1 MSRYRFGACLLDP
14 ESRILLRD
22 GQPVAMAGKT
32 LDLLVLLIERHG
44 KIVDKD
50 ELLSRIWPGRMV
62 EEANLTQGICTLRKI
77 LGDNPT
83 DHRYIA
89 TVAGRGYQFVA
100 PVAELP
106 SPEGPVAAPG
116 GRSAA
121 TADPRRNRML
131 WTGAGFSVLG
141 LFAVA
146 VWFWAG
152 ARARS
157 PAVERPQAVP
167 FTAMLGSVSR
177 PAFSPDGK
185 EIAYTWSGEDA
196 ANQSIYVKLIGS
208 ETHLRLTTPPGSD
221 TTPAWSPDGR
231 FIAFYRKLPGASGY
245 YIVSALGGAVR
256 QILRMDV
263 DDTMARAAW
272 FPDGRRLV
280 VVQPMVAEPPNPSA
294 AFPEFQ
300 FRLVSV
306 DIATGQQRA
315 LTSPPAGS
323 PSSDSR
329 PVFSPDGKTLAFV
342 RQTHAVSEVYLMPM
356 GGRPWRLTAP
366 GLVTGLDWTADS
378 REIVYSVIQETA
390 FDLWRMPISGGPAR
404 WITSSAE
411 FLADPTV
418 ARQGGRL
425 AYALAITNESLWRV
439 DLSGSDP
446 PKAGPPKPT
455 MRSTQAEIDPMYS
468 PDGRKVAFSS
478 DRTGTWAIWV
488 SDPDGRDPLQLT
500 HGTGLWVGSPR
511 WSPNGSLI
519 AFDSVQEGKSEIY
532 VVPAGGGDPRRIT
545 RHQADDVVPGWSR
558 DGKWIYF
565 ASNRSGNVQIWKAP
579 AATGESLA
587 TPALQVTQGGG
598 FNAIES
604 ADGKYLYFAVLKG
617 PGKAGLWRRPLAIG
631 PEACEEPVLESLQ
644 YWGIW
649 ALGPNGIFFLEHPD
663 GLPNANADLK
673 YMDLVSGRITRLLK
687 VDKPMNWQT
696 RVITVSPDGRHLIYE
711 AYGDLRRSNIVLVE
725 GFR

>member
-1 MSRYRFGACLLDP
+1 MGDKSRRL
-14 ESRILLRD
+14 
-22 GQPVAMAGKT
+22 M
-32 LDLLVLLIERHG
+32 
-44 KIVDKD
+44 
-50 ELLSRIWPGRMV
+50 
-62 EEANLTQGICTLRKI
+62 
-77 LGDNPT
+77 
-83 DHRYIA
+83 
-89 TVAGRGYQFVA
+89 
-100 PVAELP
+100 
-106 SPEGPVAAPG
+106 APG
-116 GRSAA
+116 
-121 TADPRRNRML
+121 
-131 WTGAGFSVLG
+131 F
-141 LFAVA
+141 
-146 VWFWAG
+146 
-152 ARARS
+152 
-157 PAVERPQAVP
+157 
-167 FTAMLGSVSR
+167 
-177 PAFSPDGK
+177 
-185 EIAYTWSGEDA
+185 
-196 ANQSIYVKLIGS
+196 
-208 ETHLRLTTPPGSD
+208 
-221 TTPAWSPDGR
+221 
-231 FIAFYRKLPGASGY
+231 
-245 YIVSALGGAVR
+245 
-256 QILRMDV
+256 
-263 DDTMARAAW
+263 
-272 FPDGRRLV
+272 
-280 VVQPMVAEPPNPSA
+280 
-294 AFPEFQ
+294 
-300 FRLVSV
+300 
-306 DIATGQQRA
+306 
-315 LTSPPAGS
+315 
-323 PSSDSR
+323 
-329 PVFSPDGKTLAFV
+329 
-342 RQTHAVSEVYLMPM
+342 
-356 GGRPWRLTAP
+356 
-366 GLVTGLDWTADS
+366 VTGLDWTADG
-378 REIVYSVIQETA
+378 REIVYSLMQETA
-390 FDLWRMPISGGPAR
+390 FELWRMPIVGGPAR
-404 WITSSAE
+404 LITASTD
-411 FLADPTV
+411 FLSDPTV
-418 ARQGGRL
+418 AHQGSRL
-425 AYALAITNESLWRV
+425 AYAVASTNESLWRV

-446 PKAGPPKPT
+446 PKTGPPIPV
-455 MRSTQAEIDPMYS
+455 MHSTQAEIDPMYS

-545 RHQADDVVPGWSR
+545 RHQADNVVPGWSR

-617 PGKAGLWRRPLAIG
+617 PGKSGLWRRPLAIG
-631 PEACEEPVLESLQ
+631 PEAREEPVLESLQ